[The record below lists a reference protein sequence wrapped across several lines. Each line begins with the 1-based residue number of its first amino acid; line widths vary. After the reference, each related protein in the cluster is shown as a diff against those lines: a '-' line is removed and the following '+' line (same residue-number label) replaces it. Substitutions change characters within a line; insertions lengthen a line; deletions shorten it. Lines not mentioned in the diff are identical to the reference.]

1 MTLGALITGRIGTLA
16 AGKVYCMQAPAG
28 SVAPYVIWRPVSST
42 PITTQDS
49 YRDLVTALVQVDCYT
64 TGATTSDALRTLGIT
79 AMCAGHD
86 DTSCV
91 DDGRMQYEDAITPPL
106 FNAQADFEITYAP

>member
-1 MTLGALITGRIGTLA
+1 MTLGALITARIGTLA
-16 AGKVYCMQAPAG
+16 GGKVYCVQAPAG
-28 SVAPYVIWRPVSST
+28 SVAPYIIWHPVSSA

-49 YRDLVTALVQVDCYT
+49 FRDIVTALVQVDCYT
-64 TGATTSDALRTLGIT
+64 TGASASDALRTLAISG
-79 AMCAGHD
+79 MCSGHS
-86 DTSCV
+86 DTTCA